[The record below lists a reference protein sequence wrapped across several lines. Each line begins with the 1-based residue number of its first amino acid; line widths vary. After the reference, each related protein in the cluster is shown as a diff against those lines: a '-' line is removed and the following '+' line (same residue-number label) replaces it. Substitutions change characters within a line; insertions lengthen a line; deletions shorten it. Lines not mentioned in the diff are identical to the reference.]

1 MRTLRYF
8 LPSIAIGIFF
18 LSNVKAQDIKTSLD
32 AANSSYASS
41 ESLIARENLQK
52 ALIDINNLIGEEI
65 LGLMPKSLGGLV
77 VDATKDNIVGNTGF
91 AGLIVS
97 RTYGSNS
104 NKDIDVTIAN
114 DSPMLAMVNSFL
126 GNSMMSGLMAS
137 QTGQKQITISGYK
150 GMIEKNDGEEGPI
163 VYTLNIPLKDSLF
176 TFETT
181 GFNNDSEVISMAEQM
196 NLDKIGG
203 MLK

>member
-1 MRTLRYF
+1 MKKLKYF
-8 LPSIAIGIFF
+8 LPSIVIAIFI
-18 LSNVKAQDIKTSLD
+18 LNNAQAQDIKASLD
-32 AANSSYASS
+32 AANSAYASS

-65 LGLMPKSLGGLV
+65 LGLMPKSLGGLA
-77 VDATKDNIVGNTGF
+77 VDPTKDNIVGNTGF

-114 DSPMLAMVNSFL
+114 ESPMLAMVNSFL
-126 GNSMMSGLMAS
+126 GNSMMSGLIAS